1 VRHIAGHRN
10 GSNEQ
15 LDQVPYSFYR
25 CRSSKYFSRV
35 FNFDQTRPLAIRY
48 GHAFAICVGGLPMY
62 TSAECR
68 AQAEEKLA
76 QAQWDDRN
84 RNRLITAAE
93 AWLFLAS
100 QLRRLEASF
109 GPKRRSSRTTAWW
122 IEPSGP

>member
-1 VRHIAGHRN
+1 MCFSQSGTLDDDSRLLQDARSN
-10 GSNEQ
+10 GEGAAFT
-15 LDQVPYSFYR
+15 VPKRMRST
-25 CRSSKYFSRV
+25 RSSRGV
-35 FNFDQTRPLAIRY
+35 T
-48 GHAFAICVGGLPMY
+48 
-62 TSAECR
+62 E
-68 AQAEEKLA
+68 A

-109 GPKRRSSRTTAWW
+109 DPKRRSRRTTAWW